1 MIVRGVL
8 SLLLLTSGLPAAGAE
23 ARECTVREAMDMSPA
38 ELASQRPRR
47 FRGLLTYH
55 EPAHRMA
62 FLQDA
67 TGAIYLQIKNAQ
79 PAAAGDLVE
88 VVGIV
93 DPGIDGPNIRGLD
106 ERSSPSIRK
115 VGVAPWPKPVEETA
129 ARVAAG
135 ISGASWTRI
144 EGKVIEVEV
153 VGDRVRLTLE
163 GSPGLPVYLPGIT
176 RQDLAPGHLT
186 GARVV
191 ISGVPAA
198 SPMSTQPP
206 VMQRS
211 LLVPSLEHVVMDPA
225 DRRSRF
231 AAPEALLHDLRW
243 IPEKEGAGRTTRVRG
258 VVTWVQAGRGFF
270 LQRGSSSAWIQCTE
284 PVLPQLEERVE
295 CAGIPGS
302 YHGGGVLHDS
312 IWQPLR
318 EPIISSILPFEAS
331 ADEMLSDENHGRL
344 ASLEGTVVE
353 SFQGPTE
360 DMVILA
366 LGDSSVSARLTR
378 VSATPGLPAIERG
391 SLVRV
396 TGICLNRPSPGVD
409 LVNGDGRF
417 QIQLRNAGDMAT
429 LANPPYWNATRL
441 SRMIAGLLILSLL
454 AAAWVIALKRR
465 VRQQEIVIRDQ
476 VSRQAVHDERVR
488 IAREWH
494 DTFEQHFAGL
504 TMQLDA
510 AATVLPADTLPRQ
523 MLDRA
528 AEMADH
534 SRSEARQAI
543 WDLRAP
549 DPAEGSTFLHE
560 LELSLR
566 GSWPEEGTPRL
577 AIEGSGTAT
586 LPRRVTA
593 HLLRIAHEAVANAHK
608 HAAAAGI
615 VVRWTE
621 NPDDFQLTVSDDGQG
636 IPPEEIGNA
645 TARGHFGLLG
655 LRERAHKLK
664 AVLRIESPAPDQ
676 THGTLVSLTLP
687 RSSVQNP

>member
-1 MIVRGVL
+1 MVPRGVFA
-8 SLLLLTSGLPAAGAE
+8 SLLLSLGALA
-23 ARECTVREAMDMSPA
+23 AREEPLDCTVREAMEMSPDQV
-38 ELASQRPRR
+38 ASQRPRR
-47 FRGLLTYH
+47 LSGLLTFH
-55 EPAHRMA
+55 EPGHRMA

-67 TGAIYLQIKNAQ
+67 TGAIYLQIKDAQ
-79 PAAAGDLVE
+79 PASAGDLVE

-93 DPGIDGPNIRGLD
+93 DPGIDGPNIRGMD
-106 ERSSPSIRK
+106 EVSSPSIRK
-115 VGVAPWPKPVEETA
+115 IGTAPWPAPAEETA
-129 ARVAAG
+129 ARVASG
-135 ISGASWTRI
+135 ISDASWTRI
-144 EGKVIEVEV
+144 EGRIVDVEV
-153 VGDRVRLTLE
+153 VGDRVRLSLADAPE
-163 GSPGLPVYLPGIT
+163 LPVYLPGIT
-176 RQDLAPGHLT
+176 RQAFAPGHLK
-186 GARVV
+186 GARVA

-198 SPMSTQPP
+198 SPVSTQPP

-258 VVTWVQAGRGFF
+258 VVTWVQSGRGFF

-284 PVLPQLEERVE
+284 STSPQLDQAVE
-295 CAGIPGS
+295 CAGVPGS

-318 EPIISSILPFEAS
+318 EPFIAPITPLEAPGN
-331 ADEMLSDENHGRL
+331 DLLSDENHGRL
-344 ASLEGTVVE
+344 VTIEGTVAE
-353 SFQGPTE
+353 SFQSPTE
-360 DMVILA
+360 DMVILSH
-366 LGDSSVSARLTR
+366 GSSNFSARLIQLT
-378 VSATPGLPAIERG
+378 ATPGLPTIERG

-396 TGICLNRPSPGVD
+396 SGICLNRPSPGVD

-417 QIQLRNAGDMAT
+417 QIQLRNAGDMVT
-429 LANPPYWNATRL
+429 LASPPYWNATRL
-441 SRMIAGLLILSLL
+441 SRLIAGLLILSLL

-465 VRQQEIVIRDQ
+465 VHLQEIVIRDQ

-510 AATVLPADTLPRQ
+510 TATVLPPDTLPRQ

-549 DPAEGSTFLHE
+549 DPSEGSTFLHE

-577 AIEGSGTAT
+577 AIEGSGAAT
-586 LPRRVTA
+586 FPRRVTA

-608 HAAAAGI
+608 HAAASHI

-687 RSSVQNP
+687 RSSIQNP